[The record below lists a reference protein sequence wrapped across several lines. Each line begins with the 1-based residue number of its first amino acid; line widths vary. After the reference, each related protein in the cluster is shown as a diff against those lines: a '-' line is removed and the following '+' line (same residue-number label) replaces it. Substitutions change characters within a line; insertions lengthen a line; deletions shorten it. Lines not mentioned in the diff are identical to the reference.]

1 MNVQHR
7 PHGAVIAAAGV
18 LLAVTGWPAG
28 RAAGFVSVPLMW
40 DLCAAWLAAL
50 GVPYL
55 AGRRCAAQPA
65 ALADQCKPL
74 GAAMAV
80 CAVLLLASGFMNLQ
94 PALAVVRYGYAIGAA
109 KPAFA
114 LVLDA
119 ATPIFSALWLTV
131 YAVRACTGYGIARGK
146 PGSAAVGLVMPL
158 YILWRLFWQFQ
169 IDPAA
174 LPRVQY
180 TLTVLGSVAALLF
193 AAALLK
199 VFLTPGQSCGH
210 TLFGAGTGCFLLC
223 SCAGTVQT
231 LLRLGSLT
239 ASEVFGNL
247 ALSAL
252 GVCGLVCAVAA
263 CGEETE

>member
-7 PHGAVIAAAGV
+7 PHGAVIAALGV
-18 LLAVTGWPAG
+18 LLAVTGWLAG
-28 RAAGFVSVPLMW
+28 SAAGFVSAPLMW
-40 DLCAAWLAAL
+40 GLCAVWLAAL

-74 GAAMAV
+74 GAAMAA
-80 CAVLLLASGFMNLQ
+80 CAVLLLANGFMNL
-94 PALAVVRYGYAIGAA
+94 PDALAVVRYGYAFGAT

-131 YAVRACTGYGIARGK
+131 YAVRACTGYGVARGK

-158 YILWRLFWQFQ
+158 YFLWRLFWQFQ
-169 IDPAA
+169 VDPAA

-210 TLFGAGTGCFLLC
+210 TLFGAGVGCFLLC

-231 LLRLGSLT
+231 LRQLSALT
-239 ASEVFGNL
+239 AAEVYGNL

-263 CGEETE
+263 CGKETE

>member
-1 MNVQHR
+1 MSVQHR
-7 PHGAVIAAAGV
+7 PHTAVIAAAGV

-28 RAAGFVSVPLMW
+28 RAAGFVSAPLMW
-40 DLCAAWLAAL
+40 GLCAAWLAAL

-80 CAVLLLASGFMNLQ
+80 CAVLLLANGFMNL
-94 PALAVVRYGYAIGAA
+94 PAALAVVRYGYAFGAA

-119 ATPIFSALWLTV
+119 VTPIFSALWLTV
-131 YAVRACTGYGIARGK
+131 HAVRACTGYGIARGK
-146 PGSAAVGLVMPL
+146 PGSAAAAPVMTL
-158 YILWRLFWQFQ
+158 YFLWRLFWQFQ

-174 LPRVQY
+174 LPRVSY
-180 TLTVLGSVAALLF
+180 TLGVLGSAAAVLF

-199 VFLTPGQSCGH
+199 VFLTPGQPCGH

-231 LLRLGSLT
+231 LRQLSALT
-239 ASEVFGNL
+239 TAEVYGNL

-252 GVCGLVCAVAA
+252 GVCGLICAVAA